1 MTGDDCNIADIVQ
14 DCTYSSRISE
24 VDIPNRAKYLM
35 KQLLLV
41 LGLFSASCPALCFAA
56 EAPPAAAAT
65 AAATAAPTPAPAP
78 AASPADGAAAA
89 PATQPKA
96 QTKAASTTP
105 AASPQIL
112 VVTSSGSFTIELNA
126 ERAPLTVAHFLKYVD
141 QGQYSGTTFHRVVAN
156 FVIQGGGFDG
166 NYKLKAA
173 PVKVVNESGNGLT
186 NQRGTVGM
194 ARSQDPHGSDAQF
207 YVNLYDNEALDPNKT
222 RWGYAVFGKVVQ
234 GMEVVDKI
242 GNVATG
248 ARGPFKEDAP
258 LQPVVIERIERVA
271 GH

>member
-1 MTGDDCNIADIVQ
+1 M
-14 DCTYSSRISE
+14 
-24 VDIPNRAKYLM
+24 
-35 KQLLLV
+35 
-41 LGLFSASCPALCFAA
+41 
-56 EAPPAAAAT
+56 
-65 AAATAAPTPAPAP
+65 
-78 AASPADGAAAA
+78 
-89 PATQPKA
+89 
-96 QTKAASTTP
+96 
-105 AASPQIL
+105 
-112 VVTSSGSFTIELNA
+112 VTSLGSFTIELNA

-156 FVIQGGGFDG
+156 FVIQGGGFDS

-248 ARGPFKEDAP
+248 ARAPFKEDAP